1 MWGPVKPSPR
11 PSGTALAA
19 PCHSPYQSPLAAM
32 PELQAA
38 HLALGCPPVKPE
50 RKTPPQSRVGAVT
63 APTGAPATTDD
74 WLPCVGAC
82 NLIGRE
88 AELGTG
94 ACDGP
99 PAPHPSPCKNNRCG
113 RGQAESESQGS
124 WIKVAQLTKRE
135 EKKNRWHSP
144 QGTGLRTASES
155 TRGVQ

>member
-1 MWGPVKPSPR
+1 MR
-11 PSGTALAA
+11 
-19 PCHSPYQSPLAAM
+19 
-32 PELQAA
+32 
-38 HLALGCPPVKPE
+38 
-50 RKTPPQSRVGAVT
+50 PPQVWGA
-63 APTGAPATTDD
+63 ASAPPTGVRAASDD
-74 WLPCVGAC
+74 WLPGVGAC

-124 WIKVAQLTKRE
+124 WVKIAQVTKRE
-135 EKKNRWHSP
+135 ERINRWHSR

>member
-88 AELGTG
+88 AKLG
-94 ACDGP
+94 AYV
-99 PAPHPSPCKNNRCG
+99 CG
-113 RGQAESESQGS
+113 GNSGGNHWRSGQAEPESQGFGVCS
-124 WIKVAQLTKRE
+124 CKQSRPLLQPA
-135 EKKNRWHSP
+135 
-144 QGTGLRTASES
+144 TGRRCVCTTFSLEPLS
-155 TRGVQ
+155 TPGL